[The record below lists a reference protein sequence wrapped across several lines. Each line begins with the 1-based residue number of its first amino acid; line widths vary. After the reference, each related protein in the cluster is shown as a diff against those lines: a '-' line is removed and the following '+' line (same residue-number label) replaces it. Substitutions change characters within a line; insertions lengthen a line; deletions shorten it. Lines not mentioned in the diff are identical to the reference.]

1 MLVFISE
8 IPPRGTLH
16 SMLFA
21 HDSCYSYDWYDG
33 TAMAFYSFD
42 QLLFR
47 LVQNFEA
54 SILVEM
60 TVAGVVAAAVV
71 PFESE

>member
-1 MLVFISE
+1 
-8 IPPRGTLH
+8 
-16 SMLFA
+16 
-21 HDSCYSYDWYDG
+21 
-33 TAMAFYSFD
+33 MAFFSFD

-47 LVQNFEA
+47 LVQIFEA